1 MALFTAGKFRIS
13 IPCIEK
19 AAKQCQKDHGS
30 DCQPIITDF
39 YYSEGDDCVVI
50 EFEYD
55 VRGFRAG
62 YGIDADGNASCF
74 YD

>member
-1 MALFTAGKFRIS
+1 MSLFTAGKFRIS

-19 AAKQCQKDHGS
+19 AAKKCAEDHGVNY
-30 DCQPIITDF
+30 QPIITDVF
-39 YYSEGDDCVVI
+39 YSDGDDCVVI
-50 EFEYD
+50 EFEYSAD
-55 VRGFRAG
+55 GYRAG